1 MARRRFQKGSLF
13 LRGKRNPVWVG
24 RWREDVIEEGR
35 VRRIY
40 RSEVLGTLAEIP
52 TRPLAERELQSR
64 LSTVNDPGY
73 RARPTATFQ
82 QFASRWENT
91 VLSQHKPSHQGTVRS
106 HIRKYLLPFFG
117 RFTLRE
123 IRTEQVQRFLSG
135 VTASPK
141 TVRNLYITIRSMWKS
156 ARVWGY
162 VAHEVCEGLVLP
174 KSHRA
179 RRIFFTLEEV
189 QRIILEAAE
198 PQKTLYWL
206 AAETG
211 MRAGELTGLRLDDLD
226 LEGRMMHVR
235 QSAWHGKIQSP
246 KTENAYRAFALS
258 PQLCSHLAGFL
269 RTWRP
274 NEGRLLFATKNG
286 TPWDSNQVVKRR
298 LRPLLRSLG
307 ITVAGLHAF
316 RHANETMMDRL
327 SVPLKVR
334 QERLGHSDPRMT
346 LGTYTH
352 VASADDRRI
361 ADQLGEILHPDCTQ
375 VGTIIERPVQQVAFV
390 H

>member
-1 MARRRFQKGSLF
+1 
-13 LRGKRNPVWVG
+13 
-24 RWREDVIEEGR
+24 
-35 VRRIY
+35 
-40 RSEVLGTLAEIP
+40 
-52 TRPLAERELQSR
+52 
-64 LSTVNDPGY
+64 
-73 RARPTATFQ
+73 
-82 QFASRWENT
+82 
-91 VLSQHKPSHQGTVRS
+91 
-106 HIRKYLLPFFG
+106 
-117 RFTLRE
+117 
-123 IRTEQVQRFLSG
+123 
-135 VTASPK
+135 
-141 TVRNLYITIRSMWKS
+141 
-156 ARVWGY
+156 
-162 VAHEVCEGLVLP
+162 
-174 KSHRA
+174 
-179 RRIFFTLEEV
+179 
-189 QRIILEAAE
+189 
-198 PQKTLYWL
+198 
-206 AAETG
+206 

-361 ADQLGEILHPDCTQ
+361 AEQLGEILHPDCTQ